1 YYGVLIGL
9 TQTDPKTILAYSTLS
24 QMGIV
29 VTVLGAALA
38 SDAEGTLGAAA
49 LYATNHG
56 LAKGALFLSVGVV
69 AASGRW
75 RWSVVL
81 PTALAAGAIAGLP
94 LTGGALAKL
103 AVKGSVG
110 AGVIFTLVSWSAVV
124 TCLLLLLV
132 L

>member
-1 YYGVLIGL
+1 
-9 TQTDPKTILAYSTLS
+9 
-24 QMGIV
+24 
-29 VTVLGAALA
+29 
-38 SDAEGTLGAAA
+38 
-49 LYATNHG
+49 YATNHG

-110 AGVIFTLVSWSAVV
+110 AGVIFTLVSWSAVG
-124 TCLLLLLV
+124 TALLLLRFLYVLATNSSEDRHARPALSLV
-132 L
+132 WPWAAAVLATLVMPLAL